1 MNEITISMVAP
12 AFPYFP
18 VWIAQLGGFF
28 SERDITCA
36 TQVTGTTDKVTS
48 SIKDMESEIGMVTPE
63 GVIVDATRG
72 GPLRLVAGNS
82 NRPPLTLIGGKDIH
96 KIEDLRGRTVGT
108 SSLSEGTA
116 IMVQK
121 MLAAHELHYPGDY
134 EFALVG
140 AHPQRWEALQA
151 GTIDAGLQLVP
162 FDYIAQDAGYPSL
175 GAAREYIP
183 QYAFTAVAVNLDWA
197 GAHRDVVVRALS
209 AMREA
214 TEWAKHNID
223 RAAEMLQ
230 EPTHTDLGYAKR
242 ALAEM
247 FEDEVSPE
255 DLRISRGALDVV
267 FEAVR
272 EAGLVQAGVELSY
285 ARCVDDSFLDAA
297 SREERQHGD

>member
-1 MNEITISMVAP
+1 MT
-12 AFPYFP
+12 
-18 VWIAQLGGFF
+18 
-28 SERDITCA
+28 
-36 TQVTGTTDKVTS
+36 
-48 SIKDMESEIGMVTPE
+48 SEIGMVTPE
-63 GVIVDATRG
+63 GVIVDATQG

-82 NRPPLTLIGGKDIH
+82 NRPPLTLIGGRDIH
-96 KIEDLRGRTVGT
+96 RIEDLRGRTVGT
-108 SSLSEGTA
+108 SSLTEGTA

-121 MLAAHELHYPGDY
+121 MLAAHELQYPGDY

-162 FDYIAQDAGYPSL
+162 YDYIAQDAGYPSL
-175 GAAREYIP
+175 GAARQYIP
-183 QYAFTAVAVNLDWA
+183 QYAFTAIAVNLDWA
-197 GAHRDVVVRALS
+197 GPHRDVVVRTLS
-209 AMREA
+209 AMRDA
-214 TEWAKHNID
+214 TEWANIA

-255 DLRISRGALDVV
+255 DLRIRSEALDAV

-272 EAGLVQAGVELSY
+272 EAGLVEAGAELSY
-285 ARCVDDSFLDAA
+285 AQCVDDSFLDAA
-297 SREERQHGD
+297 TQ

>member
-1 MNEITISMVAP
+1 MDEISISMVAP

-18 VWIAQLGGFF
+18 VWIGQLGGFF
-28 SERDITCA
+28 NERGITCA

-63 GVIVDATRG
+63 GVIVDACNG

-121 MLAAHELHYPGDY
+121 MLAAHDLRYPGDY

-140 AHPQRWEALQA
+140 AHPQRWDALQA

-162 FDYIAQDAGYPSL
+162 YDYIAQDAGYPSL
-175 GAAREYIP
+175 GPALQYIP
-183 QYAFTAVAVNLDWA
+183 EYAFTAIAVNLDWA
-197 GAHRDVVVRALS
+197 DAHREVVVRALS

-214 TEWAKHNID
+214 TRWTRRNID
-223 RAAEMLQ
+223 QAAEMLQ
-230 EPTHTDLGYAKR
+230 EPTRTDLGYARR

-255 DLRISRGALDVV
+255 DLRIAPKALDVV
-267 FEAVR
+267 FETVR
-272 EAGLVQAGVELSY
+272 EAGLLEPEVELSY

-297 SREERQHGD
+297 AQS

>member
-1 MNEITISMVAP
+1 MDEITISMVAP

-36 TQVTGTTDKVTS
+36 TEVTGTTDKVTS
-48 SIKDMESEIGMVTPE
+48 SIKDMQSEIGMVTPE

-72 GPLRLVAGNS
+72 GSLRLVAGNT
-82 NRPPLTLIGGKDIH
+82 NRPPLTLIGGKDIRR
-96 KIEDLRGRTVGT
+96 IEDLKGRTVGT

-121 MLAAHELHYPGDY
+121 MLAAHDLRYPGDY

-140 AHPQRWEALQA
+140 AHPQRWDALQA

-162 FDYIAQDAGYPSL
+162 YDYIAEDAGYPSL
-175 GAAREYIP
+175 GAALQYIP
-183 QYAFTAVAVNLDWA
+183 QYAFTAIAVNLDWA
-197 GAHRDVVVRALS
+197 DPHRDVVVRALS

-214 TEWAKHNID
+214 TRWARRNISQ
-223 RAAEMLQ
+223 AAEMLQ
-230 EPTHTDLGYAKR
+230 EPTRTDLGYARR
-242 ALAEM
+242 ALAAM
-247 FEDEVSPE
+247 FEDEISPE
-255 DLRISRGALDVV
+255 DLRIRREALDVV

-272 EAGLVQAGVELSY
+272 EVGLVEPELELAY
-285 ARCVDDSFLDAA
+285 ERCVDDSFLDAA
-297 SREERQHGD
+297 TR

>member
-1 MNEITISMVAP
+1 MDEITISMVAP

-18 VWIAQLGGFF
+18 VWIGQQGGFF
-28 SERDITCA
+28 SERGITCA
-36 TQVTGTTDKVTS
+36 TEITGTTDKVTG
-48 SIKDMESEIGMVTPE
+48 SIKDMTSQIGMVTPE

-72 GPLRLVAGNS
+72 GSLRLVAGNS
-82 NRPPLTLIGGKDIH
+82 NRPPLTLIGGMDIH
-96 KIEDLRGRTVGT
+96 RIEDLRGRTVGT

-121 MLAAHELHYPGDY
+121 MLAAHDLHYPGDY

-162 FDYIAQDAGYPSL
+162 YDYIAQDAGYPSL
-175 GAAREYIP
+175 GAARQYIP
-183 QYAFTAVAVNLDWA
+183 HYAFTAIAVNLDWA
-197 GAHRDVVVRALS
+197 DPHRDVVVRALS

-214 TEWAKHNID
+214 TRWTRHNIAQ
-223 RAAEMLQ
+223 AAEMLQ
-230 EPTHTDLGYAKR
+230 EPTHTDLGYARR
-242 ALAEM
+242 ALDEM

-255 DLRISRGALDVV
+255 DLRIRRDALDVV
-267 FEAVR
+267 FESVH
-272 EAGLVQAGVELSY
+272 EAELVEPEVELSH

-297 SREERQHGD
+297 A